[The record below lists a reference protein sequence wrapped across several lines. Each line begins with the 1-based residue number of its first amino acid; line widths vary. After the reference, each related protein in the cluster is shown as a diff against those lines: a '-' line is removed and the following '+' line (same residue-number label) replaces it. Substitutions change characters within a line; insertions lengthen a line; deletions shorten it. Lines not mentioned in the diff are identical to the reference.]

1 MCVES
6 SDGMAMCWLPV
17 PDMDTD
23 SGSSEMGCAA
33 ILMAQHTHVWA
44 AVRRL
49 GLILSRSWWAE
60 SWSEVVL
67 VVF

>member
-1 MCVES
+1 MPL
-6 SDGMAMCWLPV
+6 CWLPI

-33 ILMAQHTHVWA
+33 ILMAQRTDVWA

-49 GLILSRSWWAE
+49 DHVILSRSWWAE
-60 SWSEVVL
+60 TPSEVVL

>member
-1 MCVES
+1 
-6 SDGMAMCWLPV
+6 MALCWLPV

-33 ILMAQHTHVWA
+33 ILAAQHTHVWVS
-44 AVRRL
+44 VRPLL
-49 GLILSRSWWAE
+49 GLILSRSWSAE
-60 SWSEVVL
+60 SPSEVVP

>member
-1 MCVES
+1 
-6 SDGMAMCWLPV
+6 MALCWLPV

-23 SGSSEMGCAA
+23 SGSSERWCAA

-44 AVRRL
+44 GVREL
-49 GLILSRSWWAE
+49 GLILSRSWSAE
-60 SWSEVVL
+60 SPSEVVL